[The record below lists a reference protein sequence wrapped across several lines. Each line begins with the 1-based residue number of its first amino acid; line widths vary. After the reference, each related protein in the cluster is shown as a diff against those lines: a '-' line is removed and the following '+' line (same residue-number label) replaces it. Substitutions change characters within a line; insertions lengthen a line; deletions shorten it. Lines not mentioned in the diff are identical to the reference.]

1 MGDFL
6 CGVGLNRYELG
17 EGGRGGAGATDE
29 DETNGRSMTI
39 MNKVGLKLSPSPV
52 TSLLWR
58 SQIVPAAA
66 GVTETKKL
74 MLFPKSLS
82 LSLTWV
88 GLVGLSFLLSGE
100 NDDDDDY
107 VDVEMES
114 REQGWRRL
122 SFAKQLSLS

>member
-58 SQIVPAAA
+58 SQIVPVA

-88 GLVGLSFLLSGE
+88 GLVGLSFLLGE
-100 NDDDDDY
+100 C
-107 VDVEMES
+107 
-114 REQGWRRL
+114 Q
-122 SFAKQLSLS
+122 

>member
-66 GVTETKKL
+66 GVTETK
-74 MLFPKSLS
+74 
-82 LSLTWV
+82 
-88 GLVGLSFLLSGE
+88 
-100 NDDDDDY
+100 
-107 VDVEMES
+107 
-114 REQGWRRL
+114 
-122 SFAKQLSLS
+122 

>member
-39 MNKVGLKLSPSPV
+39 MNKVGLKLSPSTV
-52 TSLLWR
+52 ASLLWR
-58 SQIVPAAA
+58 SQIVPVA

-88 GLVGLSFLLSGE
+88 GLVGLSFLLGE
-100 NDDDDDY
+100 C
-107 VDVEMES
+107 
-114 REQGWRRL
+114 Q
-122 SFAKQLSLS
+122 